1 LPRVPCAYA
10 PAATLACSASWKGWD
25 PEPEKG
31 YSDPVHPAAIA
42 LVELD
47 QFQLAKV
54 LKIVT
59 EERRI
64 ASRTSG
70 GTEGM

>member
-1 LPRVPCAYA
+1 LRARRRG
-10 PAATLACSASWKGWD
+10 KGGI

-31 YSDPVHPAAIA
+31 YSDLVRPAAIA